1 MTNFAKLFNTI
12 AQPNNNQKKIPVVS
26 VLEVFYG
33 LSSDGHMRLSFLSKE
48 KAPKLESTKFLRV
61 SQGEESS
68 NVYWTCFD
76 LLHDDAKSIFYTFC
90 DDLVSAITE
99 VKVETTAL
107 NMLKKRFI
115 IWKTM
120 FKQVQTAAVSKEV
133 IQGLFGEMYF
143 LKNYMLENYS
153 FSEAKEL
160 NQLKNE
166 NDYFDKLEELKDI
179 YKSKTELLTTQ
190 TMIQAGLL
198 QESLNSKMTELNG
211 TIFVEST
218 TAPRITFISPK
229 QYEFYTPNDDGTG
242 TNFKGMVVLDL
253 ACLSLTALP
262 AIVHDSYVLKQ
273 ISKTSIEKIFEL
285 YAASEKQIFVAFD
298 NLLAYTEKTVK
309 IVNSHTVLELAGSED
324 CLFGKY
330 FGSRIKK

>member
-12 AQPNNNQKKIPVVS
+12 AQPNNNQKKIPVAS

-153 FSEAKEL
+153 FSEAIGAWSGADL
-160 NQLKNE
+160 
-166 NDYFDKLEELKDI
+166 
-179 YKSKTELLTTQ
+179 KSKDYSIGNEWYEIKTIGSNTRAVRISSLSQLASAAPGHLVVIKAEAMSEEFCGEDSSINMLLREILLKIPDELTEEQLFNKIKSVVGDLSDKVLNERFSVKSVDFYLVDS
-190 TMIQAGLL
+190 AFPRL
-198 QESLNSKMTELNG
+198 QESNIPYAEIEDVQYSLNINML
-211 TIFVEST
+211 
-218 TAPRITFISPK
+218 
-229 QYEFYTPNDDGTG
+229 
-242 TNFKGMVVLDL
+242 
-253 ACLSLTALP
+253 
-262 AIVHDSYVLKQ
+262 
-273 ISKTSIEKIFEL
+273 
-285 YAASEKQIFVAFD
+285 
-298 NLLAYTEKTVK
+298 
-309 IVNSHTVLELAGSED
+309 
-324 CLFGKY
+324 GKY
-330 FGSRIKK
+330 KEKKQ

>member
-1 MTNFAKLFNTI
+1 
-12 AQPNNNQKKIPVVS
+12 
-26 VLEVFYG
+26 
-33 LSSDGHMRLSFLSKE
+33 
-48 KAPKLESTKFLRV
+48 
-61 SQGEESS
+61 
-68 NVYWTCFD
+68 
-76 LLHDDAKSIFYTFC
+76 
-90 DDLVSAITE
+90 
-99 VKVETTAL
+99 
-107 NMLKKRFI
+107 
-115 IWKTM
+115 
-120 FKQVQTAAVSKEV
+120 
-133 IQGLFGEMYF
+133 
-143 LKNYMLENYS
+143 
-153 FSEAKEL
+153 
-160 NQLKNE
+160 
-166 NDYFDKLEELKDI
+166 
-179 YKSKTELLTTQ
+179 
-190 TMIQAGLL
+190 MIQAGLL